1 MPRVVLQLVPGEF
14 SVCRLPAGDP
24 LPAWAE
30 SSVFSSVTRSAAEL
44 SVICP
49 SRQVPTGIKSESG
62 WSLLQFAGPFAF
74 AAVGILAS
82 VTEPLA
88 RAGVSLLA
96 VATFDTDFVLIKAD
110 RIEDARQV
118 LEAAGHAVQL

>member
-49 SRQVPTGIKSESG
+49 SRQVPAGIKAESG
-62 WSLLQFAGPFAF
+62 WSLLQFAGPFDF
-74 AAVGILAS
+74 AAVGVLAS
-82 VTEPLA
+82 VTGPLA
-88 RAGVSLLA
+88 HAGLSLLA
-96 VATFDTDFVLIKAD
+96 VATFDTDFILLKAD
-110 RIEDARQV
+110 RIEDARRV
-118 LEAAGHAVQL
+118 LMDAGHSVHL